1 LAIGGNSDS
10 GGPGLGGVDGE
21 GGPAGTD
28 EDDAAGTDEDDA
40 AGTDEDDAAGTGGGD
55 AADQACGS
63 DGSVRAVE
71 RDGSGWVRGAKGR
84 RTWNRKP
91 HAAQT

>member
-28 EDDAAGTDEDDA
+28 EDDAAGV
-40 AGTDEDDAAGTGGGD
+40 GRGD

-71 RDGSGWVRGAKGR
+71 RDGSAWVRGAKGR